1 LLCAATELPLTD
13 AEVRMWN
20 AEAVAD
26 TLVDDGLLRR
36 RPSGYFPTPGVDP
49 HPAVDIRGSSG
60 GQIAILEADTGR
72 LLGSAGVGQAPA
84 SVHPG
89 AVYLH
94 QGESYVVDS
103 LDFEDGVAFVHA
115 EDPGYTT
122 YARELTDIVV
132 TGDGERKTYGAVTVG
147 LVPVSVTNTVIGYLR
162 RRLDGEV
169 IDFVELD
176 MPTRTLDTTAVMCTI
191 TPEALQHNGID
202 LLRVP
207 GALHAAEH
215 AAIGLLPLVASCD
228 RGDIGGVS
236 TAVGPV
242 DGLPTIFVYDGYPGG
257 AGFADRGFRKIDT
270 WWGATAA
277 AIQACECPLGCP
289 SCVQSPKCGSGN
301 DPLDK
306 DGAVKVLRLVLGALA
321 SHSP

>member
-1 LLCAATELPLTD
+1 V
-13 AEVRMWN
+13 AE
-20 AEAVAD
+20 

-36 RPSGYFPTPGVDP
+36 RPSGYFATAGVDP

-60 GQIAILEADTGR
+60 GQIAILEAGTGR

-94 QGESYVVDS
+94 RGETYVVDS
-103 LDFEDGVAFVHA
+103 LDFEDGIAFVHS

-122 YARELTDIVV
+122 FARELTDIAV
-132 TGDGERKTYGAVTVG
+132 TGQGERTTYGPVTIG
-147 LVPVSVTNTVIGYLR
+147 LVPVAVTNTVIGYLR

-176 MPTRTLDTTAVMCTI
+176 MPTRTLDTVAVMCTI
-191 TPEALQHNGID
+191 TPEALEHNGID

-207 GALHAAEH
+207 GSLHAAEH

-242 DGLPTIFVYDGYPGG
+242 QGLPTIFVYDGYPGG
-257 AGFADRGFRKIDT
+257 AGFADRGFRKIQT

-277 AIQACECPLGCP
+277 AIEACECRVGCP
-289 SCVQSPKCGSGN
+289 SCVQSPKCGNGN

-306 DGAVKVLRLVLGALA
+306 QGALGVLRLVLGELA
-321 SHSP
+321 GDAP